1 MLCRPRTKSCNDVAF
16 GCSGAHLH
24 RDHVRI
30 CSELDLMIAMHIAL
44 RAFLP
49 YKCIDNRSLKVDGML
64 KKERILFE
72 KRCERRDLEADKR

>member
-1 MLCRPRTKSCNDVAF
+1 
-16 GCSGAHLH
+16 
-24 RDHVRI
+24 
-30 CSELDLMIAMHIAL
+30 MIAMHIAL